1 LVWSLDGV
9 SVGIISLADVCSF
22 LLIVNETKKKKCA
35 YCAIM
40 GLAVGLPSSITGAA
54 LYSLAGVVCFLLSN
68 LSGTLGCIGAFTF
81 LVMAEGYTGGYGA
94 LVSSLGGNSVGLT
107 IALGMQKYSI
117 GEKLGISWLGVID
130 MEEKQRKPTLS
141 VGEASAHISDISD
154 TFSSLSRMLRSLS
167 VYSERSRVLDTRAI
181 VESVCDEICT
191 ECKRRGV
198 CYTQRASD
206 TADMR
211 QKLAH
216 ALSRGSSLTK
226 EALPE
231 HIQKDCIRID
241 RLVSGARAKMASAVE
256 QTLSDSGCKLLAS
269 DYEAMSRIL
278 DSHLE
283 KTKEKSTLDKALSSE
298 LYELC
303 QRNRWGIGHISVWGK
318 RIKRIYASDI
328 DLTSHTAS
336 ARQLSESFGRVCKTR
351 LCSPVYSI
359 DESEVELEMHSIP
372 TLSARCSIACAAKEG
387 ERECGDSARSFLNRE
402 GYFYS
407 VLCDGMGSGREAA
420 YTSAIS
426 VEYIASMLEHSNPK
440 ELTVEMLNAVLRE
453 RSGECSST
461 LDLLELDTY
470 TGEGCFIKSGAAPS
484 FVCRSKNV
492 YKIQARTIPIG
503 ITERIRAEK
512 IKFKLREGDVVVMA
526 SDGVTEGSA
535 RTRRMIELLCAR
547 PSDEPL
553 DIAAYL
559 LSSIK
564 DLSGAEDDMTVAVT
578 VIEPYREE

>member
-1 LVWSLDGV
+1 MGILWLD
-9 SVGIISLADVCSF
+9 
-22 LLIVNETKKKKCA
+22 
-35 YCAIM
+35 M
-40 GLAVGLPSSITGAA
+40 
-54 LYSLAGVVCFLLSN
+54 
-68 LSGTLGCIGAFTF
+68 
-81 LVMAEGYTGGYGA
+81 
-94 LVSSLGGNSVGLT
+94 
-107 IALGMQKYSI
+107 
-117 GEKLGISWLGVID
+117 ID
-130 MEEKQRKPTLS
+130 IESKQHEPALS

-167 VYSERSRVLDTRAI
+167 VYSERSHVLDTRAI
-181 VESVCDEICT
+181 VEGVCDEVCT
-191 ECKRRGV
+191 ECKRRSV

-206 TADMR
+206 TADMM

-216 ALSRGSSLTK
+216 TLSRTANLTK

-231 HIQKDCIRID
+231 HIQRNCIRID
-241 RLVSGARAKMASAVE
+241 KLVSRAREKMASAVE
-256 QTLSDSGCKLLAS
+256 QTLSGSGCKLLAS

-278 DSHLE
+278 ECHLE

-303 QRNRWGIGHISVWGK
+303 QRKRWGIGHISVWGK
-318 RIKRIYASDI
+318 RIKKIYATDI
-328 DLTSHTAS
+328 DLSSHTAS

-387 ERECGDSARSFLNRE
+387 ERECGDSSRSFLNGE

-461 LDLLELDTY
+461 LDLFELDTY

-492 YKIQARTIPIG
+492 YKIQAKTIPIG

-512 IKFKLREGDVVVMA
+512 IKFKLRAGDVVVMA
-526 SDGVTEGSA
+526 SDGVTEGA
-535 RTRRMIELLCAR
+535 DRTRRIIELLCAR

-553 DIAAYL
+553 DIAAHL
-559 LSSIK
+559 LSAIK
-564 DLSGAEDDMTVAVT
+564 DESGAEDDMTVSVT
-578 VIEPYREE
+578 VVEPYREE